1 MNKVK
6 EIFIKLFVDS
16 NRYKHFGA
24 GLIIYSMMI
33 VIQYLL
39 MIMINHYDFG
49 LSWFIPISTTSL
61 VTVFLA
67 MCSVEYIQKQ
77 SGGLFDWYDIFA
89 GCFVPAISTIIISVL
104 YIV

>member
-16 NRYKHFGA
+16 NRYKHLGA

-33 VIQYLL
+33 VVQYLL
-39 MIMINHYDFG
+39 MIMINHCDLG

-77 SGGLFDWYDIFA
+77 SGGLFDWYDILA
-89 GCFVPAISTIIISVL
+89 GCFIPAISTTIISIL